1 MMRRYPCNLSLAV
14 GAGHLYFNWGK
25 PQSAKEE
32 YLKITDNCLNYKKA
46 IRQLAILSFEGD

>member
-1 MMRRYPCNLSLAV
+1 MRRYPCNLSLAV